1 MWGNAFTILV
11 YISYKDSKLSKNS
24 YSVYTYYAMC
34 SIRVLGQLEV
44 YSIPSPFLSLLKKA
58 SNCKFIKI

>member
-34 SIRVLGQLEV
+34 SIRVLGQFEV
-44 YSIPSPFLSLLKKA
+44 YSIPFLFKVY
-58 SNCKFIKI
+58 

>member
-1 MWGNAFTILV
+1 MWGDALYNLGV
-11 YISYKDSKLSKNS
+11 YVYKNRKLSKNS

-44 YSIPSPFLSLLKKA
+44 YSIPFLFKVY
-58 SNCKFIKI
+58 

>member
-1 MWGNAFTILV
+1 MWGMLLQPWCYF
-11 YISYKDSKLSKNS
+11 YRYKKLSKNS
-24 YSVYTYYAMC
+24 YPVYTYYAMC